1 MVDVRVTN
9 EKLRDRA
16 TRIVEQAAGASREE
30 AAAALDA
37 AGEDAK
43 VAIAMLR
50 AGVDAERR
58 AGGSTPPAGTCAGR
72 SANEPR
78 RRASVGFHNQGL

>member
-1 MVDVRVTN
+1 VTN

-16 TRIVEQAAGASREE
+16 ARIVEQAAGASREQ
-30 AAAALDA
+30 AVAALDE

-50 AGVDAERR
+50 AGLDADAARATLEAAGGHLRR
-58 AGGSTPPAGTCAGR
+58 ALG
-72 SANEPR
+72 E
-78 RRASVGFHNQGL
+78 